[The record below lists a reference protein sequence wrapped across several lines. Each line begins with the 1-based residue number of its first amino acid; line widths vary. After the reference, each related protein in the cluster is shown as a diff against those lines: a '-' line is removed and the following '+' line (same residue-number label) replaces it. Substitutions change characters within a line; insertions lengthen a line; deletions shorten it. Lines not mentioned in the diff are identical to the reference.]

1 MSQSLADFRTQE
13 KDIKNSKLKQVNLEK
28 EAAVTLQ
35 RIIIWGTCTMLL
47 VLLLLAY
54 FLFKSV
60 RQRNKINVQ
69 LDNVNKDLEHLNLLN
84 QKIFSANS

>member
-1 MSQSLADFRTQE
+1 LSQSLADFRTQE